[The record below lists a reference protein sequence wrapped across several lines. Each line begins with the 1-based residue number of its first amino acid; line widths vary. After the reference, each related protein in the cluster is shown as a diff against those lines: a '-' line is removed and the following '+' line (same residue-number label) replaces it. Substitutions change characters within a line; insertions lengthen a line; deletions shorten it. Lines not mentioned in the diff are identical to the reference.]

1 MHASLVFDRFLRE
14 QAVHSGTLPSH
25 LMMVS
30 RLKQDDLG
38 NTHTLIL
45 LLRQGSHDPAR
56 LLVFFLGGGEGGLG
70 GDIFLLGADDVR
82 SLFQCKNTV
91 S

>member
-1 MHASLVFDRFLRE
+1 MHASLGFDRFLRE
-14 QAVHSGTLPSH
+14 HAVHSGCLPSH
-25 LMMVS
+25 LKMVS
-30 RLKQDDLG
+30 QSKQDG
-38 NTHTLIL
+38 AGTEHTLIL

-56 LLVFFLGGGEGGLG
+56 LLVFFLGSGDGGLG